1 MNVSLT
7 PELEKLV
14 NDKVESG
21 MYHTASEVI
30 RESLRLLQERDEQRQ
45 SRLEELRAEIQVG
58 LDQLKRGE
66 GIPAEEVFERLHQ
79 KSKEMK
85 KRHRKS

>member
-7 PELEKLV
+7 PELERLV
-14 NDKVESG
+14 DDKVKSG
-21 MYHTASEVI
+21 MYQTASEVV
-30 RESLRLLQERDEQRQ
+30 RESLRLLQERDEQRAR
-45 SRLEELRAEIQVG
+45 RLEQLRAEIQVG

-66 GIPAEEVFERLHQ
+66 GIPAEEVFARLRR

-85 KRHRKS
+85 RHGKS